1 MDRQTTGKGVKRNL
15 LLMAA
20 AGLFVALAVVLCLAL
35 RPKAG
40 QAGTFVIRTKSG
52 ETLTVAADET
62 RRIVVRDG
70 VFVDAPK
77 GISIAE
83 SGETDGMVGLTL
95 QAAEDAAPGDANL
108 IVRVNYKYTN
118 SKGKRITDR
127 ITLPAVR
134 LRVEKC
140 PEK

>member
-20 AGLFVALAVVLCLAL
+20 AGLFVALAVVLCHAL
-35 RPKAG
+35 RPKTG

-70 VFVDAPK
+70 VFVDAPT
-77 GISIAE
+77 GTGQENVIRIQNGCAW
-83 SGETDGMVGLTL
+83 M
-95 QAAEDAAPGDANL
+95 EDANCLHGECMEQGVLSAQSIRTRPLGTW
-108 IVRVNYKYTN
+108 IICMPHGVT
-118 SKGKRITDR
+118 
-127 ITLPAVR
+127 
-134 LRVEKC
+134 VEYR
-140 PEK
+140 EDGA